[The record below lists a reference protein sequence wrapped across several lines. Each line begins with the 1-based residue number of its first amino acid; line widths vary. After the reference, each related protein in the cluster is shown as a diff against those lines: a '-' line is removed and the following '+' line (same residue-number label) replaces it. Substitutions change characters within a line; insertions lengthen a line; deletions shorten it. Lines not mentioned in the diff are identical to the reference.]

1 MIPKLYKISTF
12 DIKLSNKNYNE
23 ILDIKFLVYSQILT
37 DLSLFFESFKI
48 LSEIFLLFLTGI
60 IL

>member
-37 DLSLFFESFKI
+37 DLSLFFETFKI